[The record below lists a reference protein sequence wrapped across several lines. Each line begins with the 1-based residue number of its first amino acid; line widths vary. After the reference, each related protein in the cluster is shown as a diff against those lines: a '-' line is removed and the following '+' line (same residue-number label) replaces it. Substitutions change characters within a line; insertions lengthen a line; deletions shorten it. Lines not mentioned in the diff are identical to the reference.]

1 MLATKE
7 NAEGPVMPFYGSQSV
22 RGCSAQLKLR
32 HGNEAKQLVAR
43 QLEWARE
50 RGNGQEIAYWSAVLE
65 DLASLP
71 S

>member
-1 MLATKE
+1 
-7 NAEGPVMPFYGSQSV
+7 MPRPRGFAKRGLV
-22 RGCSAQLKLR
+22 ADGCSAQLKLR
-32 HGNEAKQLVAR
+32 YGNEAKQLVAR

-50 RGNGQEIAYWSAVLE
+50 RSNGQEIAYWSAVLE

>member
-1 MLATKE
+1 
-7 NAEGPVMPFYGSQSV
+7 MPFYGSQSV
-22 RGCSAQLKLR
+22 RGSAQLKLR